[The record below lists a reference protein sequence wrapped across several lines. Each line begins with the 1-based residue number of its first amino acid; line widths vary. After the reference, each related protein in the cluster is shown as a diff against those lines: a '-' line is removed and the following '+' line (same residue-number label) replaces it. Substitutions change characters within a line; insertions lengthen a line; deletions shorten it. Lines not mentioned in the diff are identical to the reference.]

1 MHTHNGSRDTRAESI
16 SSDCISFYTQLR
28 GRCRVE
34 EGRSEQRIPWKRNG
48 LDDSSSLLLF
58 TLARSTYVLE
68 TGWIIFTSRYASTIE
83 RSMIKVKFGR
93 SLSPLIFLFPIRGG
107 KNRIRLGFVCE
118 RQRAKPQS
126 GFWGKKEKKEFGR
139 TRDGFETIC
148 RFYGISEN
156 RGSIEWRAFF
166 FFGRHVEFAARDAVA
181 KSKAKKRYRS
191 WFNLCVNSWVFS
203 TQFVL
208 LYDDFLYLLR
218 KYNNNNNTTRFEIDD
233 LKNSFKE
240 KWSLILSVNLSDR
253 RFLFS
258 NFSQSCTCIDDPTGF
273 KRIFPRRN
281 WNFNLRKKWKPRL
294 SG

>member
-1 MHTHNGSRDTRAESI
+1 MSGGGRKERAANS
-16 SSDCISFYTQLR
+16 L
-28 GRCRVE
+28 E
-34 EGRSEQRIPWKRNG
+34 E
-48 LDDSSSLLLF
+48 
-58 TLARSTYVLE
+58 
-68 TGWIIFTSRYASTIE
+68 E
-83 RSMIKVKFGR
+83 RSRWLFDVTVVHACPEYLRAGDGLNYFHVPLRVNDRTIDDKSQIRSIPLPFNF
-93 SLSPLIFLFPIRGG
+93 SLSNSRGEKSDTARFRLRATTRETAIRVLG
-107 KNRIRLGFVCE
+107 K
-118 RQRAKPQS
+118 
-126 GFWGKKEKKEFGR
+126 KKEFGR

-208 LYDDFLYLLR
+208 SYDDFLYLLR

>member
-58 TLARSTYVLE
+58 TRARSTYVLE

-93 SLSPLIFLFPIRGG
+93 SLSFPLKFFSFQFAGG
-107 KNRIRLGFVCE
+107 KIGYGSVSFASDNARNRNPGF
-118 RQRAKPQS
+118 
-126 GFWGKKEKKEFGR
+126 GEKNEFGR

>member
-58 TLARSTYVLE
+58 TRARNTYVLE

-93 SLSPLIFLFPIRGG
+93 SLSFPLKFFSFQFAGG
-107 KNRIRLGFVCE
+107 KSDRFRLRATTRETAIRVLG
-118 RQRAKPQS
+118 K
-126 GFWGKKEKKEFGR
+126 KKEFGR